1 MRDFTIYSILLYFVL
16 FIRDA
21 SYTTQPLELLN
32 ENPKNV
38 TVVIRDSEVG
48 AGEAD
53 NNQFGVS
60 DNGKVSPLSSP
71 TIGADGTPR
80 NLNTPF
86 SLDHNQEVGLHLDGS
101 EG

>member
-1 MRDFTIYSILLYFVL
+1 M

-80 NLNTPF
+80 NLNRPF
-86 SLDHNQEVGLHLDGS
+86 SLDHNQESGLHLDGS